1 MTDSLEK
8 FGDIVS
14 GTLGPFPGKSI
25 IVQHAGHHIVYTRTI
40 PETCAFG
47 IVVVRHV
54 EPVIHSEY
62 FFQEYVKTR
71 TVFRYGNKLPC
82 RNQTRKEK
90 KKKSTIRLKLY

>member
-40 PETCAFG
+40 SETRAFG
-47 IVVVRHV
+47 IVVVRHI
-54 EPVIHSEY
+54 EPVIYSEY
-62 FFQEYVKTR
+62 CLKVYVKT
-71 TVFRYGNKLPC
+71 TVASSR
-82 RNQTRKEK
+82 
-90 KKKSTIRLKLY
+90 